1 MRIHV
6 TYTGGTIGMIE
17 TPHGL
22 APGADMRG
30 WLDHVL
36 EGTQVTREQV
46 TFTELSPLIDS
57 SNATPENWQAI
68 IDDLWANR
76 DDADAFV
83 VLHGTDTM
91 SYTGAA
97 LSYALTEFGKP
108 VILTGSQLPLGLI
121 ESDATANV
129 TGALNAAVSGQ
140 ARGVTLFFGHHLF
153 ELLVGIRGVQL
164 ACRRARGAH
173 GRPLAMVSHRPH
185 GLRMG
190 EPRTL
195 HAPRHRRH
203 RHGARH
209 HRHTR

>member
-1 MRIHV
+1 
-6 TYTGGTIGMIE
+6 MIE

-46 TFTELSPLIDS
+46 VTFAELSPLIDS
-57 SNATPENWQAI
+57 SNATPEKWQAI

-76 DDADAFV
+76 DNADAFV

-108 VILTGSQLPLGLI
+108 VIL
-121 ESDATANV
+121 N
-129 TGALNAAVSGQ
+129 
-140 ARGVTLFFGHHLF
+140 
-153 ELLVGIRGVQL
+153 
-164 ACRRARGAH
+164 
-173 GRPLAMVSHRPH
+173 
-185 GLRMG
+185 GLRSCRSG
-190 EPRTL
+190 
-195 HAPRHRRH
+195 
-203 RHGARH
+203 
-209 HRHTR
+209 

>member
-76 DDADAFV
+76 DDADAFMAQLCDEITQANERV
-83 VLHGTDTM
+83 AEKERQIDELRAAMKEQGIEVEFEEVTADDTP
-91 SYTGAA
+91 
-97 LSYALTEFGKP
+97 E
-108 VILTGSQLPLGLI
+108 
-121 ESDATANV
+121 E
-129 TGALNAAVSGQ
+129 
-140 ARGVTLFFGHHLF
+140 
-153 ELLVGIRGVQL
+153 
-164 ACRRARGAH
+164 
-173 GRPLAMVSHRPH
+173 
-185 GLRMG
+185 
-190 EPRTL
+190 
-195 HAPRHRRH
+195 
-203 RHGARH
+203 
-209 HRHTR
+209 